1 MINDKQMRAARGLL
15 GWSREELAERSGLS
29 APTIKR
35 METVGPKRSSMENVI
50 AVKKAMESAG
60 VVFIDENGQ
69 GAGVRM
75 AKPGPGEDDLPT
87 HAR

>member
-1 MINDKQMRAARGLL
+1 MRAARGLL

-69 GAGVRM
+69 G
-75 AKPGPGEDDLPT
+75 
-87 HAR
+87 

>member
-1 MINDKQMRAARGLL
+1 MINDKQMRAGRALL
-15 GWSREELAERSGLS
+15 GWSREELAERAGLS

-35 METVGPKRSSMENVI
+35 MEVVGPKRSSLENVM
-50 AVKKAMESAG
+50 AVKKALESAG

-75 AKPGPGEDDLPT
+75 AKPGPDDGDLPS
-87 HAR
+87 HV

>member
-15 GWSREELAERSGLS
+15 GWSREELAERAGLS

-35 METVGPKRSSMENVI
+35 METVGPKRSSVENVQ
-50 AVKKAMESAG
+50 AVKNALQDAG

-75 AKPGPGEDDLPT
+75 AKPGPDDSDLSEY
-87 HAR
+87 AR